1 MNKPLKEKVIVVSG
15 GTKGVGKTI
24 SEEFAKAG
32 AKVVIGGRDEDAA
45 RKSIK
50 IIKTYGNFVILLFG
64 YLNIG
69 KCLCKIVAGGIL

>member
-50 IIKTYGNFVILLFG
+50 IINTYS
-64 YLNIG
+64 YT
-69 KCLCKIVAGGIL
+69 